1 MKKEPLC
8 EEFSYEY
15 NQDYSKFHMTYAQRE
30 RAALLQKVKDTLS
43 GINYYK
49 NSSKGL
55 RDKNKMLYEEIQ
67 IFKEL
72 ISKEKTKLS
81 DPMASQKQL
90 NEIKNA
96 TSVVENK
103 LVQLK
108 IEYGTKAEEIE
119 EMKDDISKVYVKVQE
134 KDLEIM
140 KLHQEMEKLNGLVDD
155 SKEIFKPSRQSI
167 GSPRNPILLFRRR
180 N

>member
-1 MKKEPLC
+1 M
-8 EEFSYEY
+8 
-15 NQDYSKFHMTYAQRE
+15 
-30 RAALLQKVKDTLS
+30 LQKVKDTLS
-43 GINYYK
+43 GITYYK

-67 IFKEL
+67 TFKEL
-72 ISKEKTKLS
+72 ITKEKTKLN

-108 IEYGTKAEEIE
+108 IEYGAKAEEIE
-119 EMKDDISKVYVKVQE
+119 EMKDDITKVYAKIQE
-134 KDLEIM
+134 KDVEIM
-140 KLHQEMEKLNGLVDD
+140 KLHQEMEKMNGLVDD
-155 SKEIFKPSRQSI
+155 TKEIFKPPRQSM
-167 GSPRNPILLFRRR
+167 GSPRNPILLFRRK